1 MVAFTLDCSAL
12 LELGVFQYL
21 RLLLRVSFAVKNSN
35 LHHFIVHLVHH
46 RVRVWSIVIFSEF
59 RRVGFDIFIRRLA
72 ACN

>member
-1 MVAFTLDCSAL
+1 V
-12 LELGVFQYL
+12 
-21 RLLLRVSFAVKNSN
+21 R
-35 LHHFIVHLVHH
+35 H